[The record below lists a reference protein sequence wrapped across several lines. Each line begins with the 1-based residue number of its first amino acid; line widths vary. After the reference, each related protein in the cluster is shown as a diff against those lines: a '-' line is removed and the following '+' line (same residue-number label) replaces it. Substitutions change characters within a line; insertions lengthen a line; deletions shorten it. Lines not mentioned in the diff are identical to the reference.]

1 MQENADAV
9 VRQDV
14 AVRGVE
20 GAQRGHTRGGAA
32 QQRRKGAIP
41 EAGPPRSASHRREDR
56 LDLVPGRR
64 RAAAGAWRAT
74 LDPVA
79 AAPPGMDRHTK
90 QDLVSQTAAIL
101 DRSHSDGGSI
111 EDEITRL
118 YGIRSELVHD
128 GSREILDSDSAE
140 MYEIALAVTLGVLVS
155 PEVKQVETLGALD
168 ALLQS
173 WVNK

>member
-1 MQENADAV
+1 MDSQAPLL
-9 VRQDV
+9 
-14 AVRGVE
+14 
-20 GAQRGHTRGGAA
+20 GAG
-32 QQRRKGAIP
+32 
-41 EAGPPRSASHRREDR
+41 SFW
-56 LDLVPGRR
+56 
-64 RAAAGAWRAT
+64 WRA
-74 LDPVA
+74 
-79 AAPPGMDRHTK
+79 GEG
-90 QDLVSQTAAIL
+90 TAAIL